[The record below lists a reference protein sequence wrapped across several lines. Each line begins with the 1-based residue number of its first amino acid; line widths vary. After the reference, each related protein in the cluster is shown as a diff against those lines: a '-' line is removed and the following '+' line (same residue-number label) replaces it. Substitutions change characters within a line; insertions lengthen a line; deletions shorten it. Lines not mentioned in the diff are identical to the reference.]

1 VTERAAPDGPGAPDL
16 GWTHIALA
24 VRDVDASAAF
34 YARYAGLRT
43 VHRRDEPDGDPVVW
57 LSDLTRPFVLVLLEA
72 PVTHVLGGWAH
83 LGVAVE
89 SRAEV
94 DRRVADA
101 RAAGVVVD
109 GPHDA
114 GPPVGYWAILAD
126 PDGHHLELAF
136 GQEVAAVVAAATR
149 TTTPGG
155 RAPGGDTP
163 PGTLPPR

>member
-1 VTERAAPDGPGAPDL
+1 VTERSAPDGTGAPDL

-24 VRDVDASAAF
+24 VRNVDASADF
-34 YARYAGLRT
+34 YAHYAGLRL

-72 PVTHVLGGWAH
+72 PVSHVLGGWAH

-109 GPHDA
+109 GPHDS

-126 PDGHHLELAF
+126 PDGHHLEVAF
-136 GQEVAAVVAAATR
+136 GQEVAATVAAATR
-149 TTTPGG
+149 SATPDG
-155 RAPGGDTP
+155 RAAGGDAP